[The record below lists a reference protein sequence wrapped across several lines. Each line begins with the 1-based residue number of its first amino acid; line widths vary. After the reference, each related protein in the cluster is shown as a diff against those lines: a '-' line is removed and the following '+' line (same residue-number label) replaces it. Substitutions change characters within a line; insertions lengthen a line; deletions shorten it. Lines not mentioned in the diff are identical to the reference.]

1 MVLLYQYCV
10 KNEDF
15 EFPLKILCGA
25 MVGYRIQSRM
35 MEKKFDTMVS
45 KYRIS
50 LRVGKELSKLKK
62 MSAFTE
68 AKKGITEA
76 INNEI
81 PYEAGASELKN
92 VLEQIELCQ
101 RNIKIL
107 AENETT
113 YRNNMKARSEE
124 TNLLWWLVS
133 EWSEYYQKGYENMKV
148 EEERYNY
155 KIC

>member
-1 MVLLYQYCV
+1 M
-10 KNEDF
+10 
-15 EFPLKILCGA
+15 
-25 MVGYRIQSRM
+25 
-35 MEKKFDTMVS
+35 
-45 KYRIS
+45 
-50 LRVGKELSKLKK
+50 
-62 MSAFTE
+62 
-68 AKKGITEA
+68 
-76 INNEI
+76 
-81 PYEAGASELKN
+81 KN

-148 EEERYNY
+148 
-155 KIC
+155 

>member
-1 MVLLYQYCV
+1 MW
-10 KNEDF
+10 
-15 EFPLKILCGA
+15 
-25 MVGYRIQSRM
+25 
-35 MEKKFDTMVS
+35 KKFDTMVS

-68 AKKGITEA
+68 TKKGITEA

-133 EWSEYYQKGYENMKV
+133 EWSEYYQKDM
-148 EEERYNY
+148 R
-155 KIC
+155 I

>member
-1 MVLLYQYCV
+1 M
-10 KNEDF
+10 
-15 EFPLKILCGA
+15 
-25 MVGYRIQSRM
+25 
-35 MEKKFDTMVS
+35 
-45 KYRIS
+45 
-50 LRVGKELSKLKK
+50 SKLKK
-62 MSAFTE
+62 MSALWK

-113 YRNNMKARSEE
+113 YRNNMKARSEGNDSSAVAGFGME
-124 TNLLWWLVS
+124 
-133 EWSEYYQKGYENMKV
+133 
-148 EEERYNY
+148 
-155 KIC
+155 

>member
-1 MVLLYQYCV
+1 
-10 KNEDF
+10 
-15 EFPLKILCGA
+15 
-25 MVGYRIQSRM
+25 M

-107 AENETT
+107 AEVRKRISCGGWF
-113 YRNNMKARSEE
+113 RNGVNTIR
-124 TNLLWWLVS
+124 
-133 EWSEYYQKGYENMKV
+133 KV
-148 EEERYNY
+148 MR
-155 KIC
+155 I

>member
-1 MVLLYQYCV
+1 M
-10 KNEDF
+10 
-15 EFPLKILCGA
+15 
-25 MVGYRIQSRM
+25 
-35 MEKKFDTMVS
+35 
-45 KYRIS
+45 
-50 LRVGKELSKLKK
+50 
-62 MSAFTE
+62 
-68 AKKGITEA
+68 
-76 INNEI
+76 
-81 PYEAGASELKN
+81 KN

-148 EEERYNY
+148 EEERYNCLF
-155 KIC
+155 I